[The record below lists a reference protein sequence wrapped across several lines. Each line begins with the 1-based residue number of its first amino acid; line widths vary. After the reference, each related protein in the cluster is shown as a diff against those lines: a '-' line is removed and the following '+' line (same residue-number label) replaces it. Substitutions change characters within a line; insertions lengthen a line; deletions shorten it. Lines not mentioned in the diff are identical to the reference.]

1 MCVCVTSHTFTFLVN
16 CHHGKTHRSRGDT
29 AWRAQTDTTL
39 ENTDRHEGT
48 PVMRQDE
55 S

>member
-1 MCVCVTSHTFTFLVN
+1 MCVTSNTFTFLVN